1 MEAHN
6 KPIIETT
13 PQDLSTLNTAP
24 AFNSIDFKRAI
35 SNNGY
40 DVTIEKAVMCC
51 CKDRANGHVDTSCRN
66 CGATG
71 WVFVNKKA
79 TRALF
84 SHINQKTK
92 YLNWTEDNVG
102 TVNITTHS
110 EDRIGYMD
118 KLTILDVE
126 TVFSQVI
133 YFRKS
138 TTGKLFAFLAYV
150 PTEIDL
156 LFLFKGANQPL
167 EHLDPTS
174 YSIAHNRIIL
184 DDTFLSLISGITD
197 PQLQYLNATIRYY
210 HQPVYHI
217 IDINREVIKNRSKDC
232 STGNKTLK
240 ELPISSIGR
249 KPHTLYEVP
258 NFLGEGLFDN
268 TIQP

>member
-1 MEAHN
+1 MSAHD
-6 KPIIETT
+6 KPIIAET
-13 PQDLSTLNTAP
+13 PQDLTTLATAP
-24 AFNSIDFKRAI
+24 SFNPADFKQAI
-35 SNNGY
+35 SNHGY
-40 DVTIEKAVMCC
+40 DVTIEKALMCP
-51 CKDRANGHVDTSCRN
+51 CKDKANGHVDTGCRN

-71 WVFVNKKA
+71 WIFVNKIK

-92 YLNWTEDNVG
+92 FINWTEDNIG
-102 TVNITTHS
+102 TVNITTHA

-126 TVFSQVI
+126 TVFSQTVHVQ
-133 YFRKS
+133 KS
-138 TTGKLFAFLAYV
+138 STGKLFAFLAYV

-167 EHLDPTS
+167 EHLDPS
-174 YSIAHNRIIL
+174 KYSIVHNRLIL
-184 DDTFLSLISGITD
+184 DDAYLSELSGITD
-197 PQLQYLNATIRYY
+197 PQLQYLNLTIRYF
-210 HQPVYHI
+210 HEPVYHV
-217 IDINREVIKNRSKDC
+217 IDINREVVKNRSKDC
-232 STGNKTLK
+232 STGGKTLK

-268 TIQP
+268 TVQP